1 MTNWI
6 IGHTNRFKAA
16 ASQRSISSWLSFSN
30 TTDIGYYFNK
40 DQIGVTAWE
49 DHEKLWDNSPLKYA
63 DQVTTPT
70 LFLHSDEDTRC
81 WMAEGIQMFY
91 ALKYFNVPSRLILF
105 HQENHELS
113 RSGRPKSRIRRNKE
127 IVEWMKKYL

>member
-1 MTNWI
+1 MDT
-6 IGHTNRFKAA
+6 
-16 ASQRSISSWLSFSN
+16 S
-30 TTDIGYYFNK
+30 
-40 DQIGVTAWE
+40 
-49 DHEKLWDNSPLKYA
+49 SPLKYA

-105 HQENHELS
+105 HKENHELS

-127 IVEWMKKYL
+127 ILEWMKKYL